1 MEDHTFVNGYEM
13 DSFGYSLDELHFQSF
28 SAESYSSYPDLS
40 PKSTH
45 NFTGSAIENPQT
57 GGLGRPAKQ
66 LKTSSWNSCT
76 TDHMTSKAAS
86 SSSSQL
92 ISFENSNSPPPT
104 SQKFYGLDS
113 TIKTKTEAAAGCDR
127 NLNFPTIISPS
138 SFEMQ
143 NCQAAPKRAGAMT
156 RTPLNAQDHVI
167 AERKRREKLSQRF
180 IALSAVV
187 PGLKK
192 VRTCFLFVLIFQI
205 DHCFI
210 KLV

>member
-1 MEDHTFVNGYEM
+1 MEDPTFVNGYDM

-28 SAESYSSYPDLS
+28 SAESYSSHPDLS
-40 PKSTH
+40 PKRAH
-45 NFTGSAIENPQT
+45 NFPGSAIENPDQT
-57 GGLGRPAKQ
+57 GLGRPAKQ

-92 ISFENSNSPPPT
+92 ISFENSNSPPAT
-104 SQKFYGLDS
+104 TQKFYGLDC
-113 TIKTKTEAAAGCDR
+113 TVKTKTEAVGCER
-127 NLNFPTIISPS
+127 NLNFPTFISH
-138 SFEMQ
+138 EMQ
-143 NCQAAPKRAGAMT
+143 NCSPKHGQVAPKRGGAMT

-192 VRTCFLFVLIFQI
+192 VRIL
-205 DHCFI
+205 
-210 KLV
+210 LV

>member
-1 MEDHTFVNGYEM
+1 MEDPTFDNRYEM
-13 DSFGYSLDELHFQSF
+13 ESFGYPLDELHFQSF

-40 PKSTH
+40 PKRTH
-45 NFTGSAIENPQT
+45 EFTGSAIENPDQT
-57 GGLGRPAKQ
+57 GALAGRPAKQ

-76 TDHMTSKAAS
+76 TDHITSKAAS

-92 ISFENSNSPPPT
+92 ISFENSNSPPAT
-104 SQKFYGLDS
+104 SQKFL
-113 TIKTKTEAAAGCDR
+113 TKTEAGCDG
-127 NLNFPTIISPS
+127 NLNFPTFISQS

-143 NCQAAPKRAGAMT
+143 NCSPKHGSAAPKRVGATT

-192 VRTCFLFVLIFQI
+192 VRTTIV
-205 DHCFI
+205 
-210 KLV
+210 

>member
-45 NFTGSAIENPQT
+45 NFTAGSAIENMQT
-57 GGLGRPAKQ
+57 DGLGRPAKQ

-76 TDHMTSKAAS
+76 TDHMTASKAAS

-104 SQKFYGLDS
+104 SQKFYGLDC

-127 NLNFPTIISPS
+127 NLNFPTSIISQS

-192 VRTCFLFVLIFQI
+192 VLTCYLLI
-205 DHCFI
+205 
-210 KLV
+210 